1 MLGGSSGLIRRYPVP
16 LGYLAGLT
24 VVSTIYTYALSSAGQ
39 RSLVAWA
46 STNLD
51 RLPANPVGT
60 LVVSAFISEDS
71 VIGWLIVGSLALFP
85 LARRFG
91 NPRAVLLAGGAH
103 VLGTLVSQGLT
114 AWRVSI
120 GAVPGSVRGDAD
132 VGPSYVIAAAL
143 IAVIL
148 YGPDRWSRLP
158 ALAGW
163 IVLVPTLFEG
173 LTSLEVAAMGHFVS
187 MLCGA
192 VIGGAFVAR
201 ETSRRR
207 RAAHPGPETAPPFS
221 PAAPSAAAPKLVP
234 ETPAPLSP
242 PALWAA
248 APALVP
254 GTAPRLSPSSD
265 ATPDTAALRSPSPP
279 SDTPGVPELVGGPQA
294 RTGSAHTVA
303 PAPEEIPGP
312 VRLMP
317 IPPKT

>member
-1 MLGGSSGLIRRYPVP
+1 MLGGSSGLMRRYPVP
-16 LGYLAGLT
+16 LGYLAGLA
-24 VVSTIYTYALSSAGQ
+24 VMSTIYSCALSPAGQ

-60 LVVSAFISEDS
+60 LLVSAFVSEDS

-120 GAVPGSVRGDAD
+120 GAVPPSVRGDAD

-173 LTSLEVAAMGHFVS
+173 LTSLEVAGVGHLVS
-187 MLCGA
+187 MLAGA
-192 VIGGAFVAR
+192 VIGGAFVAH
-201 ETSRRR
+201 ETSGRR
-207 RAAHPGPETAPPFS
+207 RAASPGSETAAPLAPPAP
-221 PAAPSAAAPKLVP
+221 PAAPGLVP
-234 ETPAPLSP
+234 
-242 PALWAA
+242 
-248 APALVP
+248 
-254 GTAPRLSPSSD
+254 APR
-265 ATPDTAALRSPSPP
+265 
-279 SDTPGVPELVGGPQA
+279 A
-294 RTGSAHTVA
+294 RTEPA
-303 PAPEEIPGP
+303 PAPEETPAS

-317 IPPKT
+317 LPPKT